1 MLPRIVGMSTGDTR
15 CVVAKAVL
23 RLDTEASERRWAR
36 AAKEWRAC
44 ITPKPD
50 GRGFAGVDGS
60 AEQVLGFW
68 GHLTALT
75 QATCDASDPRALDQ
89 QRADLLLP
97 AFAVAV
103 RDGHG
108 VSLRAWLGHA
118 DATPEQ
124 DGAGRPGSTSS
135 TSLTG
140 RQKARLQAVI
150 VVPVK
155 TALGLSDNPADLV
168 GYGPITGP
176 PARDLLADASLHQ
189 AAADQQTGRLVAL
202 SDEIIEP
209 PRWMRHWP
217 TGHYPDHTRAI
228 ELDSL
233 HDPCPT
239 PRRRDR
245 RASQRGLDRQANK
258 QLPAPPCTLQ
268 DALVAMLDTCDLTLE
283 TTREKQYRPSKHLAT
298 FAQLCDPRC
307 IGPGCSHPAGLCD
320 LEHWL
325 LFPEGPTGAFNLAPA
340 SRRCHNAKTYGGWTF
355 TPTPTAASP
364 GPARSALTSAGPAG
378 KKPSTS
384 TSSSPASSGRSPS
397 TSNSPRPAKGP
408 ASSAG
413 SPGNQQSQARVRRW
427 RSRGPSASARDR
439 RRRPG

>member
-176 PARDLLADASLHQ
+176 HAREPARRRQPASGRRRSADRPPGRPVGRDHRATEVDAALADRPLPRPHP
-189 AAADQQTGRLVAL
+189 
-202 SDEIIEP
+202 SDRARQP
-209 PRWMRHWP
+209 PRPLPHAPKARPPRKP
-217 TGHYPDHTRAI
+217 TR
-228 ELDSL
+228 
-233 HDPCPT
+233 
-239 PRRRDR
+239 PR
-245 RASQRGLDRQANK
+245 
-258 QLPAPPCTLQ
+258 
-268 DALVAMLDTCDLTLE
+268 
-283 TTREKQYRPSKHLAT
+283 
-298 FAQLCDPRC
+298 
-307 IGPGCSHPAGLCD
+307 
-320 LEHWL
+320 
-325 LFPEGPTGAFNLAPA
+325 
-340 SRRCHNAKTYGGWTF
+340 
-355 TPTPTAASP
+355 SP
-364 GPARSALTSAGPAG
+364 G
-378 KKPSTS
+378 K
-384 TSSSPASSGRSPS
+384 
-397 TSNSPRPAKGP
+397 
-408 ASSAG
+408 
-413 SPGNQQSQARVRRW
+413 
-427 RSRGPSASARDR
+427 
-439 RRRPG
+439 